1 MLAGSASGRHCW
13 LWVSA
18 VGWFSV
24 ALRHD
29 LSDVF
34 AEHIERWQGS
44 LIEGQ
49 SAVFRRCFKTTEF
62 PTRTSCGG
70 FSLRVVIKPM
80 FHRILPELIPSFGQN
95 CQGCHDMVN
104 TCQYTHKTGHDPFDA
119 AWWFQATLWA
129 FRWSLWSLRSFPSF
143 SSPWSMWISQARCS
157 DRAQHL
163 RAEWP
168 WSLGAAPLRMLRSW
182 DIFRLR
188 PFQCLESQQSD
199 LAVKLM
205 TQMEFS
211 YLW

>member
-1 MLAGSASGRHCW
+1 M
-13 LWVSA
+13 
-18 VGWFSV
+18 GWFSV

-49 SAVFRRCFKTTEF
+49 SAVFRRCFKTSEF

-70 FSLRVVIKPM
+70 FSHQHPTLRVVIKPM

-104 TCQYTHKTGHDPFDA
+104 TCQYTHKTGHDPFDT

-129 FRWSLWSLRSFPSF
+129 FRSSACEVFVPSRVFHRPDPCGSARQDVQTELNISEPNGPGLLAQLR
-143 SSPWSMWISQARCS
+143 
-157 DRAQHL
+157 
-163 RAEWP
+163 
-168 WSLGAAPLRMLRSW
+168 
-182 DIFRLR
+182 
-188 PFQCLESQQSD
+188 
-199 LAVKLM
+199 
-205 TQMEFS
+205 
-211 YLW
+211 